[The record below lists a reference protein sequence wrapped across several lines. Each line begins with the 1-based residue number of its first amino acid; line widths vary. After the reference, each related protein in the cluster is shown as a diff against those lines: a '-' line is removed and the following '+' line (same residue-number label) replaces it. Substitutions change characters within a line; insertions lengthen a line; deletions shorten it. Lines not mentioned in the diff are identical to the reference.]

1 VSKLNDII
9 KGMASKQ
16 VGRIKVLDASLVD
29 DDSPESQEFLAAL
42 QGETRALKEEEVV
55 KGVVV
60 EIRGKDVIVDIGYK
74 GSGTINLDEFSSPDG
89 AAGVQIGDVVEVLVE
104 HLEDHRGNVRLSRD
118 RAEKMKIW
126 DEVEKAYRANLT
138 VHGVVLEKVKGGLA
152 VDIGIR
158 AFLPGSQVDTKPIR
172 NLDPYLGKSFDMKV
186 IKVNRRRGNI
196 VLSRKLF
203 METINASLKEETLA
217 GLEEGKLVEGQV
229 KNITEYGAFIDL
241 GGVDG
246 LLHITDMSWGRL
258 NHPGE
263 MFQVGDKVEVAVL
276 KYDRGSERVSLGYK
290 QKFPDPWLSVEERF
304 PINSMVKGKVV
315 SITDY
320 GAFVEMEP
328 GVEGLVHV
336 SEMSWTKKI
345 KTAKGMVNLG
355 DVVEAQV
362 LQIDTG
368 NRRISLGMKQVTP
381 NPWLAVAEKFQPG
394 QIVTGTVRNLTEFGA
409 FIEIEDG
416 VDGLVHVSDFSW
428 TKKIKHPSEIVK
440 KGDTLTAK
448 VLNLDPVSQRMSLGI
463 KQMEPNIWEIFFENH
478 HVGDAITG
486 KIARVADFGVFVDL
500 GEGIEGLVHV
510 SELSR
515 KRIEDISKDFSI
527 GQEISM
533 KIVKLDPTEHRIG
546 LSVKQ
551 FEIDQEQGDVEAAKV
566 SAQPF
571 KKATLADAFAKAERE
586 DKGDSES
593 DAQTESET
601 GTENVVAKGESDAGA
616 NGESPESPGDTE
628 NKEE

>member
-1 VSKLNDII
+1 MSKLNDLI
-9 KGMASKQ
+9 KGKASKQ
-16 VGRIKVLDASLVD
+16 VGRIKVLEASLAE
-29 DDSPESQEFLAAL
+29 DDSQDSQEFFAAL
-42 QGETRALKEEEVV
+42 QGETRALREEEVV

-74 GSGTINLDEFSSPDG
+74 GSGTINLDEFPTQDG
-89 AAGVQIGDVVEVLVE
+89 VGIQVGDVVEVLVE
-104 HLEDHRGNVRLSRD
+104 HLEDARGNVRLSRD

-126 DEVEKAYRANLT
+126 DEVEKAFRANLT

-158 AFLPGSQVDTKPIR
+158 AFLPGSQVDSKPVR

-203 METINASLKEETLA
+203 METVNASLKEETLSS
-217 GLEEGKLVEGQV
+217 LEEGKLVEGQV

-258 NHPGE
+258 NHPSE
-263 MFQVGDKVEVAVL
+263 MFHVGDKIEVAVL
-276 KYDRGSERVSLGYK
+276 KYDRDSERVSLGYK
-290 QKFPDPWLSVEERF
+290 QKFPDPWLTVEERF
-304 PINSMVKGKVV
+304 PINNMVKGKVV

-320 GAFVEMEP
+320 GAFVELEA

-336 SEMSWTKKI
+336 SELSWTKKV
-345 KTAKGMVNLG
+345 KTAKGMVNMG
-355 DVVEAQV
+355 DMVEAQI
-362 LQIDTG
+362 LQIDTD

-381 NPWLAVAEKFQPG
+381 NPWATVAEKYQPG
-394 QIVTGTVRNLTEFGA
+394 QVVTGIVRNTTEFGA
-409 FIEIEDG
+409 FIELEEG
-416 VDGLVHVSDFSW
+416 VDGLIHVSDFSW

-440 KGDTLTAK
+440 KGDSITAK
-448 VLNLDPVSQRMSLGI
+448 VLNLDPLSQRMSLGV
-463 KQMEPNIWEIFFENH
+463 KQMEPNVWEIFFENH
-478 HVGDAITG
+478 HLGDSIQG
-486 KIARVADFGVFVDL
+486 KVARVTDFGAFVDL
-500 GEGIEGLVHV
+500 GDGIEGLVHV

-515 KRIEDISKDFSI
+515 KRVEDISKEFEA
-527 GQEISM
+527 GQELTM
-533 KIVKLDPTEHRIG
+533 KIVKLDPSEHRIG

-551 FEIDQEQGDVEAAKV
+551 HELDQEQEEVEAAKA
-566 SAQPF
+566 SGQPF

-586 DKGDSES
+586 E
-593 DAQTESET
+593 
-601 GTENVVAKGESDAGA
+601 
-616 NGESPESPGDTE
+616 
-628 NKEE
+628 

>member
-1 VSKLNDII
+1 MSKLNDLI

-29 DDSPESQEFLAAL
+29 DDSPESQEFLTAL
-42 QGETRALKEEEVV
+42 QGETRALKEDEVV

-60 EIRGKDVIVDIGYK
+60 EIRGKDVIIDIGYK
-74 GSGTINLDEFSSPDG
+74 GSGTINLDEFQSADG
-89 AAGVQIGDVVEVLVE
+89 AGVQVGDVVEVLVE
-104 HLEDHRGNVRLSRD
+104 HLEDARGNVRLSRD

-126 DEVEKAYRANLT
+126 DEVEKAFRANLT

-158 AFLPGSQVDTKPIR
+158 AFLPGSQVDSKPVR

-203 METINASLKEETLA
+203 METVNATLKEETLS

-258 NHPGE
+258 NHPAE
-263 MFQVGDKVEVAVL
+263 MFHVGDKIEVAVL
-276 KYDRGSERVSLGYK
+276 KYDRDSERVSLGYK
-290 QKFPDPWLSVEERF
+290 QKFADPWLTVEERF
-304 PINSMVKGKVV
+304 PLNTMVKGKVV

-320 GAFVEMEP
+320 GAFVELEP

-336 SEMSWTKKI
+336 SEMSWTKKV
-345 KTAKGMVNLG
+345 KSAKGMVNMG
-355 DVVEAQV
+355 DMVEAQI
-362 LQIDTG
+362 LQIDTE

-381 NPWLAVAEKFQPG
+381 NPWMSVNEKYQPG
-394 QIVTGTVRNLTEFGA
+394 QIVTGTVRNITEFGA
-409 FIEIEDG
+409 FIELEEGI
-416 VDGLVHVSDFSW
+416 DGLIHVSDFSW
-428 TKKIKHPSEIVK
+428 TKKIKHPSEIIK

-448 VLNLDPVSQRMSLGI
+448 VLNLDPLSQRMSLGV
-463 KQMEPNIWEIFFENH
+463 KQMEPNVWEIFFEKH
-478 HVGDAITG
+478 QVGDSIVG
-486 KIARVADFGVFVDL
+486 KIARLTDFGAFVDL
-500 GEGIEGLVHV
+500 GDGIEGLVHV

-515 KRIEDISKDFSI
+515 KRIEDVGKEFAV
-527 GQEISM
+527 GQELTM
-533 KIVKLDPTEHRIG
+533 KIVKLDPDEHRIG

-551 FEIDQEQGDVEAAKV
+551 LELDQEQSDVDAAKV
-566 SAQPF
+566 AGQPF
-571 KKATLADAFAKAERE
+571 QKATLADAFAKAERE
-586 DKGDSES
+586 E
-593 DAQTESET
+593 
-601 GTENVVAKGESDAGA
+601 
-616 NGESPESPGDTE
+616 
-628 NKEE
+628 

>member
-1 VSKLNDII
+1 MSKLNDLI

-16 VGRIKVLDASLVD
+16 VGRIKVLDASLVE
-29 DDSPESQEFLAAL
+29 DDSPEAQEFLAAL

-74 GSGTINLDEFSSPDG
+74 GSGTINLDEFNGPDG
-89 AAGVQIGDVVEVLVE
+89 TQGVQVGDVVEVLVE

-158 AFLPGSQVDTKPIR
+158 AFLPGSQVDTKPVR

-263 MFQVGDKVEVAVL
+263 MFQVADKVEVAVL

-290 QKFPDPWLSVEERF
+290 QKFPDPWLTVEERF

-355 DVVEAQV
+355 DVVEAQI
-362 LQIDTG
+362 LQIDTT

-416 VDGLVHVSDFSW
+416 VDGLIHVSDFSW

-448 VLNLDPVSQRMSLGI
+448 VLNLDPGTQRMSLGI

-478 HVGDAITG
+478 HVGDTIIG

-515 KRIEDISKDFSI
+515 KRMEDINKEFSV
-527 GQEISM
+527 GQELTM

-551 FEIDQEQGDVEAAKV
+551 YEIDQEQGDAEAAKV

-586 DKGDSES
+586 DKGDSDVEANAA
-593 DAQTESET
+593 DDLDEEDSEDEDNNQ
-601 GTENVVAKGESDAGA
+601 G
-616 NGESPESPGDTE
+616 
-628 NKEE
+628 